1 MLTQKYIYRQIL
13 PFLYSYRKLM
23 DGEPCYSL
31 EIGYTQLKH
40 KALNKDYA
48 KFPTNLYHYSLP
60 GRKKKMMLKCLI
72 ALVAMAK
79 QWFRHV
85 TFNFKNS
92 SDFIL
97 KFIKLIIY
105 ISIRKF
111 RIQYTRF
118 VNYLSRRQ
126 SN

>member
-1 MLTQKYIYRQIL
+1 
-13 PFLYSYRKLM
+13 M

-40 KALNKDYA
+40 KALHRDYA
-48 KFPTNLYHYSLP
+48 KFPSNLYHYSLP
-60 GRKKKMMLKCLI
+60 GMKKLMLKCLI

-79 QWFRHV
+79 QWFCHI

-97 KFIKLIIY
+97 KFINLIIY
-105 ISIRKF
+105 ILIRKF
-111 RIQYTRF
+111 RI
-118 VNYLSRRQ
+118 
-126 SN
+126 